1 MTAALWSTKSLPD
14 ILHNYLFCEKKA
26 AGTMSKATSAFS
38 TRSLISSPRKGPHI
52 HLSMLSRHLKISKP
66 IWHYLHH
73 RRPLKFASVEWLW
86 QAITPMQ
93 DIGNLTRISSD
104 KSGHSKRRHPPSP
117 QPPEGGRGEEGPA
130 GLREKTERVT
140 DPCKHAAGVSKHIAH
155 GRLRFV
161 AQSHDRIKQNINMRI
176 TLVNKGRFFI
186 PERLRQKGCT
196 EVRPFLCLV
205 CFCFVFLLSMR
216 TVPECIRPSVSHT
229 MIIQP

>member
-1 MTAALWSTKSLPD
+1 
-14 ILHNYLFCEKKA
+14 
-26 AGTMSKATSAFS
+26 MSKATSAFS

-104 KSGHSKRRHPPSP
+104 KSGHSKRRRPHPSP
-117 QPPEGGRGEEGPA
+117 PPTPWGREGRRGACRTVGENRAGHRYMQTRGGRVKTYSAWAAEVCRPITRQNQTKHKHEDHAGKRGTFFRTGE
-130 GLREKTERVT
+130 
-140 DPCKHAAGVSKHIAH
+140 
-155 GRLRFV
+155 
-161 AQSHDRIKQNINMRI
+161 
-176 TLVNKGRFFI
+176 TLTKGFA
-186 PERLRQKGCT
+186 

-205 CFCFVFLLSMR
+205 LVP
-216 TVPECIRPSVSHT
+216 VPECIRLSVSHT
-229 MIIQP
+229 MISQP